1 MDIELERKLTE
12 ITEHLKDISTDSV
25 NYQTMDPIA
34 RMMLV
39 ALLHES
45 QKIQD
50 SIDGVSDKI
59 IDRFCENFIPR
70 DVIDAMP
77 AIALVAPNFK
87 KGKNTE
93 ALILDSSVP
102 FTYKVDGHKNPLEFI
117 PLFKNTLIPYD
128 DLYVITRNKM
138 TSKTKTID
146 VDMGKENVIW
156 IGINTLSEIESLK
169 SFSFYIQGEGIV
181 TPKRISVISND
192 TTELQFSSMH
202 RLEDIEMLEP
212 FDAQQASGKFL
223 PILKYWK
230 EYLQELPDGALFYIS
245 DDMKDRDVFK
255 KKTYPRIFQ
264 NWLESDVLDC
274 FDENTLWLQIE
285 FPDGYI
291 VPEACS
297 VRLNTLPVVNISV
310 NTVKL
315 TQSEPIAKLQKQED
329 SFFIQVLETTNSA
342 RKQEYSKNSDDIVV
356 RDFDAAC
363 YNNGDLYRDVRN
375 LYNRFV
381 EDYHAFVKY
390 NDLKDGEDIK
400 RLMELINRIGK
411 SVGKENS
418 KYKFDSG
425 TYVMKKV
432 GNEKNVITVSYISTQ
447 GKLGNLLETKKET
460 EETKKETEE
469 DINKQNKKS
478 PTLECRKMPLIDHQ
492 IPVVVK
498 ALGGKDKES
507 ADTRYEKVR
516 YYSLTNDRLYTKM
529 DIEAYVREEL
539 VCVYG
544 KEEFKRIFVKLTIE
558 GVGGER
564 AVQRGLYID
573 IKFKDKKNYDKAV
586 SLCLDNRL
594 LHGISNK
601 SCIAMPVIIRL
612 FNLEE

>member
-1 MDIELERKLTE
+1 MDIELERKISE
-12 ITEHLKDISTDSV
+12 ITEHLKDISTDTF

-50 SIDGVSDKI
+50 SIDGISDKI

-70 DVIDAMP
+70 DEIDAMP

-87 KGKNTE
+87 KERNTE
-93 ALILDSSVP
+93 ATVVNSGVS
-102 FTYKVDGHKNPLEFI
+102 FTYRVEGHKSPLEFI

-128 DLYVITRNKM
+128 DMYVITRNKM

-146 VDMGKENVIW
+146 VAMERENVVW
-156 IGINTLSEIESLK
+156 VGINTKSEIESLK
-169 SFSFYIQGEGIV
+169 DFSFYILGEGII
-181 TPKRISVISND
+181 TPKRISVVSND

-212 FDAQQASGKFL
+212 FDAQQASEKFL

-245 DDMKDRDVFK
+245 DEVKDRDVFK
-255 KKTYPRIFQ
+255 KKAYPRSFQ
-264 NWLESDVLDC
+264 KWLESDVLDS

-285 FPDGYI
+285 FPEGYI
-291 VPEACS
+291 VPDICS

-310 NTVKL
+310 NTVTL
-315 TQSEPIAKLQKQED
+315 TPNSPIAKLQKQED
-329 SFFIQVLETTNSA
+329 AFFIQVLETTNSS
-342 RKQEYSKNSDDIVV
+342 RKQGYSKNTDDIAV

-381 EDYHAFVKY
+381 EDYYAFVQY
-390 NDLKDGEDIK
+390 NGLKDGEDIK
-400 RLMELINRIGK
+400 RLKELVNRIGK
-411 SVGKENS
+411 SVGEQNS

-432 GNEKNVITVSYISTQ
+432 GNEDNMIRVSYISTQ
-447 GKLGNLLETKKET
+447 GKLGNLLGSIKDAEEGFNPNSKKHS
-460 EETKKETEE
+460 
-469 DINKQNKKS
+469 I
-478 PTLECRKMPLIDHQ
+478 LECRKMPLIDHQ

-498 ALGGKDKES
+498 AWGGEDKKS

-529 DIEAYVREEL
+529 DIEAYVRKEL
-539 VCVYG
+539 VCIYG
-544 KEEFKRIFVKLTIE
+544 KEEFKRIFVKLSIV
-558 GVGGER
+558 GMGGER
-564 AVQRGLYID
+564 SVQRGLYID
-573 IKFKDKKNYDKAV
+573 IEFKDQKNYDKAV

-601 SCIAMPVIIRL
+601 SCIAMPMIVRL